1 MLCLTLIIY
10 ISLLVLKVFKF
21 TAFENELIKDL
32 KNKSTRRKF
41 ETVTFGEDVVK
52 SGYDGTILLMSV
64 L

>member
-1 MLCLTLIIY
+1 M
-10 ISLLVLKVFKF
+10 LVLKVFKF